1 MFTTRARFRLE
12 NNSNGKKVCDK
23 LKVFTGLNC
32 ESQEGMKI
40 WLCDFIISHT
50 QKDPIY
56 WNIVLIYFDCD
67 INDNSLDILT
77 RETLRAI

>member
-1 MFTTRARFRLE
+1 MI
-12 NNSNGKKVCDK
+12 
-23 LKVFTGLNC
+23 
-32 ESQEGMKI
+32 M
-40 WLCDFIISHT
+40 WLYLT

-77 RETLRAI
+77 WEPLKSNIIPLFLLLLQFALPGYLSIYSDICWIER

>member
-1 MFTTRARFRLE
+1 MI
-12 NNSNGKKVCDK
+12 
-23 LKVFTGLNC
+23 
-32 ESQEGMKI
+32 M
-40 WLCDFIISHT
+40 WLSHT

-77 RETLRAI
+77 WEPLKSNIIPEFLLLLQFALPGYLFTLTVFVERIQ

>member
-1 MFTTRARFRLE
+1 MFMTGGVVLE
-12 NNSNGKKVCDK
+12 LESNSNGNKGCDK
-23 LKVFTGLNC
+23 LEVFTGLNC

-77 RETLRAI
+77 

>member
-1 MFTTRARFRLE
+1 MI
-12 NNSNGKKVCDK
+12 
-23 LKVFTGLNC
+23 
-32 ESQEGMKI
+32 M
-40 WLCDFIISHT
+40 WLYLT

-77 RETLRAI
+77 WEPLKSNIIPLFFTTFAVCTSRLSIYF